1 MNIFSN
7 ILLRKE
13 RYRFI
18 ISSFLLSSGAIRALL
33 NETGKMEACKEL
45 IIFTEGFTPVN
56 FHMI

>member
-7 ILLRKE
+7 ILKIRN
-13 RYRFI
+13 RFI
-18 ISSFLLSSGAIRALL
+18 ISSFLLSSGVIRALL